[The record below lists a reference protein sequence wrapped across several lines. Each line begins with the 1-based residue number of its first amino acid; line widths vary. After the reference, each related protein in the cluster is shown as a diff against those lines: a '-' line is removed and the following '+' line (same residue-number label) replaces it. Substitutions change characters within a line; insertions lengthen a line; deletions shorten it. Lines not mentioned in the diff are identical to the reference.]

1 MITIDYKD
9 RRPLYQQ
16 IMDKIEELAVMGLI
30 TADEQLP
37 SVRSLATEL
46 AINPNTI
53 QRAYAELEKK
63 GITYSVPGKGSFLAK
78 SQNSIVQDRTA
89 EIATRLTDIIDESK
103 KLNMQLETF
112 QGMVSDIWQQSPNLT
127 KGGID
132 K

>member
-16 IMDKIEELAVMGLI
+16 IMDKIEELAVLGLLKP
-30 TADEQLP
+30 DEQLP

-53 QRAYAELEKK
+53 QRAYAQLETK
-63 GITYSVPGKGSFLAK
+63 GITYTVPGKGSFLAK
-78 SQNSIVQDRTA
+78 SQKSIVQERTA
-89 EIATRLTDIIDESK
+89 EIHNQLTKLIAESK
-103 KLNMQLETF
+103 NLELSQEFFINMVLQ
-112 QGMVSDIWQQSPNLT
+112 IWQQSPIT
-127 KGGID
+127 QQGGSA